1 MIKLYTAPSCL
12 SCRKVKKY
20 FKDNNI
26 EFIEKNIIST
36 KLTRDDIYRMLLKS
50 ENGFED
56 IISLRSKIIKDNKID
71 IESMNLNE
79 LIDFIIEHPT
89 VLKRPIII
97 SDMDLQVGYNADDI
111 TLFLPSELRDCAD
124 CFDNDE
130 NCEYLKSIK
139 IEK

>member
-20 FKDNNI
+20 FKEHNVQ
-26 EFIEKNIIST
+26 FVEKNIIST
-36 KLTRDDIYRMLLKS
+36 KLTRDDIYRMLLQS

-56 IISLRSKIIKDNKID
+56 IISVRSKVIKDNNID
-71 IESMNLNE
+71 IDSMNLNQ
-79 LIDFIIEHPT
+79 LIDFIIENPT
-89 VLKRPIII
+89 VLRRPIII

-111 TLFLPSELRDCAD
+111 TLFLPQELRDCD
-124 CFDNDE
+124 NCFDKTGG
-130 NCEYLKSIK
+130 CEYIDNLK